1 MYILQQKHQSKS
13 QQGELVEDEQRM
25 WYVYGQSLC
34 GKQNGYDIFMVCVGI
49 LIFISLVYRDQ
60 FWDLQTHILFK
71 SLKIGDTIS
80 WRGNLHLLVLQSV
93 PSSKVN

>member
-25 WYVYGQSLC
+25 WYVYGQSFC

-60 FWDLQTHILFK
+60 FWDLQTYILFK

-80 WRGNLHLLVLQSV
+80 
-93 PSSKVN
+93 